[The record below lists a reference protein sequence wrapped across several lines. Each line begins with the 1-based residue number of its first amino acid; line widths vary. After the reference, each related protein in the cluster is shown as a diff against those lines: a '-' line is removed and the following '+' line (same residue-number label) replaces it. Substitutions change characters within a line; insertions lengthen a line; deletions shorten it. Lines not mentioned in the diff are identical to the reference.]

1 MRVIG
6 ANAMVAQPVE
16 ALDDSEGNDPMAP
29 INRSMVLRLIAG
41 VRGL

>member
-1 MRVIG
+1 LGIVG
-6 ANAMVAQPVE
+6 ANAVVAATE
-16 ALDDSEGNDPMAP
+16 IDPDGGVTGPP

>member
-1 MRVIG
+1 MLTDPEES
-6 ANAMVAQPVE
+6 VAPSGE
-16 ALDDSEGNDPMAP
+16 ESAAP